1 MGSKCATRGVDG
13 GFRGV
18 AGRVAA
24 FLATARGPRLA
35 AALVALLA
43 WVAAPA
49 PAHAAADPSK
59 VVRTVF
65 EVAEQ
70 GFDPVRISD
79 NYSAT
84 VNEAIFERLLTY
96 DYLARPARLVPM
108 TAEGMPEVADNGRTY
123 TFRLRRGIYFTPD
136 PAFHGVRRELTAQD
150 YVYTFMR
157 FLDPANRAPY
167 AFMIEGKIKGL
178 DALAAAARKSGR
190 FDYDAKLP
198 DLVAVDRYTLR
209 ITLARPDHNF
219 AYVVAHTSFGAVA
232 REVIEAY
239 PGTTEAHPVGTGAYM
254 LSDWKRASKIVLTAN
269 PDYRGFTWDF
279 VPGTG
284 ADRAWDERLAA
295 EMKGKTMPQIGRV
308 EISILEEFQTQW
320 LAFRERQFDL
330 LNLPSAFRTDAFDAN
345 DALKPELAAE
355 RVSVYSFI
363 DPEVIY
369 AFFNFRDPVVGGFA
383 KEKVA
388 LRRAMIMGYPVHDDI
403 NVIRRRMAV
412 KAEMPVPEGVVGHDP
427 SYRSSNRYDPA
438 LAQALLDRFGY
449 RRGADGFRTLP
460 DGKPLVIHYANSG
473 SVVDREHGELWVKSM
488 EAIGIRMVVDV
499 APFGENLKAA
509 KACKL
514 MMWESSWGADYPDG
528 DNFMQL
534 LYGPNTGQS
543 NNGCYESK
551 AFDAFYEKS
560 RELPDSPER
569 NRLFLEMSRQM
580 EVDGAWSLHLS
591 RERRWLVRPW
601 VSGFKRHPILHA
613 EWQYMDVDPAREAM
627 ATGTPV
633 AAGAGDGKVVR

>member
-1 MGSKCATRGVDG
+1 MGVKRANRGIDG
-13 GFRGV
+13 GFRGTV
-18 AGRVAA
+18 GAAGGAVRTLGHRL
-24 FLATARGPRLA
+24 LAHLISCLA
-35 AALVALLA
+35 ALA
-43 WVAAPA
+43 WLAAPA
-49 PAHAAADPSK
+49 AHAADPGK
-59 VVRTVF
+59 VLRMVF

-84 VNEAIFERLLTY
+84 INEAIFERLLTY
-96 DYLARPARLVPM
+96 DYLARPARVVPM
-108 TAEGMPEVADNGRTY
+108 TAEAMPEVTDNGRTW
-123 TFRLRRGIYFTPD
+123 TFRLRKGIYFTPD
-136 PAFHGVRRELTAQD
+136 PAFRGVRRELTAQD

-157 FLDPANRAPY
+157 FFDPVNRAPY
-167 AFMIEGKIKGL
+167 AFMLEGKIKGL

-209 ITLARPDHNF
+209 ITLARPDYNF
-219 AYVVAHTSFGAVA
+219 PYVVAHTSFGAVA

-254 LSDWKRASKIVLTAN
+254 LADWKRASKIVLVAN

-279 VPGTG
+279 APAGG
-284 ADRAWDERLAA
+284 ADRAWDERLVAQ
-295 EMKGKTMPQIGRV
+295 MKGKTMPQIGRV
-308 EISILEEFQTQW
+308 EVSILEEFQSQW
-320 LAFRERQFDL
+320 LAFRDRQFDL
-330 LNLPSAFRTDAFDAN
+330 LNLPSAFRTDAFDAS
-345 DALKPELAAE
+345 DALKPELAGAN
-355 RVSVYSFI
+355 VSVYSFVQ
-363 DPEVIY
+363 PEIIY

-388 LRRAMIMGYPVHDDI
+388 LRRAMIMGYRVEDDI

-412 KAEMPVPEGVVGHDP
+412 KAEMPVPVGVVGHDP
-427 SYRSSNRYDPA
+427 AYRSLNRYDPA
-438 LAQALLDRFGY
+438 LANALLDRFGY
-449 RRGADGFRTLP
+449 RRGADGFRTQP
-460 DGKPLVIHYANSG
+460 DGSPLVIHYANSG

-488 EAIGIRMVVDV
+488 AEIGIRMVVDV
-499 APFGENLKAA
+499 APFNENLKAA

-551 AFDAFYEKS
+551 AFDAFYEKA
-560 RELPDSPER
+560 RDLPDSPER

-601 VSGFKRHPILHA
+601 VQGFKRHPILHA
-613 EWQYMDVDPAREAM
+613 EWQYMDLDPAREAGGV
-627 ATGTPV
+627 APV
-633 AAGAGDGKVVR
+633 ATVR

>member
-1 MGSKCATRGVDG
+1 MRTLGHRL
-13 GFRGV
+13 
-18 AGRVAA
+18 
-24 FLATARGPRLA
+24 LAHLIACLA
-35 AALVALLA
+35 AVVWL
-43 WVAAPA
+43 AAPA
-49 PAHAAADPSK
+49 AHAADPGK
-59 VVRTVF
+59 VLRMVF

-84 VNEAIFERLLTY
+84 INEAIFERLLTY
-96 DYLARPARLVPM
+96 DYLARPARVVPM
-108 TAEGMPEVADNGRTY
+108 TAEAMPEVTDNGRTW
-123 TFRLRRGIYFTPD
+123 TFRLRKGIYFTPD
-136 PAFHGVRRELTAQD
+136 PAFRGVRRELTAQD

-157 FLDPANRAPY
+157 FFDPVNRAPY
-167 AFMIEGKIKGL
+167 AFMLEGKIKGL

-209 ITLARPDHNF
+209 ITLARPDYNF
-219 AYVVAHTSFGAVA
+219 PYVVAHTSFGAVA

-254 LSDWKRASKIVLTAN
+254 LADWKRASKIVLVAN

-279 VPGTG
+279 APAGG
-284 ADRAWDERLAA
+284 ADRAWDERLVAQ
-295 EMKGKTMPQIGRV
+295 MKGKTMPQIGRV
-308 EISILEEFQTQW
+308 EVSILEEFQSQW
-320 LAFRERQFDL
+320 LAFRDRQFDL
-330 LNLPSAFRTDAFDAN
+330 LNLPSAFRTDAFDAS
-345 DALKPELAAE
+345 DALKPELAGAN
-355 RVSVYSFI
+355 VSVYSFVQ
-363 DPEVIY
+363 PEIIY

-388 LRRAMIMGYPVHDDI
+388 LRRAMIMGYRVEDDI

-412 KAEMPVPEGVVGHDP
+412 KAEMPVPVGVVGHDP
-427 SYRSSNRYDPA
+427 AYRSLNRYDPA
-438 LAQALLDRFGY
+438 LANALLDRFGY
-449 RRGADGFRTLP
+449 RRGADGFRTQP
-460 DGKPLVIHYANSG
+460 DGSPLVIHYANSG

-488 EAIGIRMVVDV
+488 AEIGIRMVVDV
-499 APFGENLKAA
+499 APFNENLKAA

-551 AFDAFYEKS
+551 AFDAFYEKA
-560 RELPDSPER
+560 RDLPDSPER

-601 VSGFKRHPILHA
+601 VQGFKRHPILHA
-613 EWQYMDVDPAREAM
+613 EWQYMDLDPAREAGGV
-627 ATGTPV
+627 APV
-633 AAGAGDGKVVR
+633 ATVR